1 MKPIIK
7 ENKNLLLEFIFSV
20 IVVKMIIGLF
30 GLKNNSVYVVIAVSI
45 IMFLIERLIK
55 NKEYLKLYY

>member
-7 ENKNLLLEFIFSV
+7 ENKNLLFEFIFSV

-30 GLKNNSVYVVIAVSI
+30 GL
-45 IMFLIERLIK
+45 
-55 NKEYLKLYY
+55 

>member
-30 GLKNNSVYVVIAVSI
+30 GL
-45 IMFLIERLIK
+45 
-55 NKEYLKLYY
+55 